1 MVKIEQIDKE
11 MINIVNRQLEL
22 GTNCSVVQIVKTALT
37 NMSNG
42 NFTGI
47 TRSAQPFFRAID
59 TKKVLEELMGCE
71 FSSALYIYSKRI
83 DSFYKSNNLTS
94 RLEKQVGGMNELK
107 QIIDSLGT
115 SMETT
120 DLANVLKQAYLNN
133 DSVSNLIEEGYEFMV
148 REGNTLGY
156 DDLDNKINVF
166 ISYIVGN
173 YYTNFV
179 NEQYKLGIKETAK
192 NIDNNLSAL
201 EILPYD
207 KIILLTDLY
216 CGNYNDNLG
225 DLQNN
230 VEKTDVIIS
239 LLRNVV
245 QTSLVS
251 TNVIETSSNERIL
264 YENAQDMENT
274 LMPTRRIISKLL
286 GQDINS
292 GIITL
297 SAEQLSFN
305 LKNLSYEDIKFLS
318 WLYMETRR
326 DEKCIRIVENSYRQ
340 SNTIVNLNQN
350 QYANDN
356 SLLKLIESK
365 EFKEELSKQYHI

>member
-1 MVKIEQIDKE
+1 MVKIEQFDNEIIK
-11 MINIVNRQLEL
+11 IVNRQIEL
-22 GTNCSVVQIVKTALT
+22 GTNYSIDQIVKTALT

-133 DSVSNLIEEGYEFMV
+133 DSVSSLIEEGYEFMV

-179 NEQYKLGIKETAK
+179 NDQYKLGVKETAK
-192 NIDNNLSAL
+192 NIDNNLSML
-201 EILPYD
+201 QILPYD

-225 DLQNN
+225 NLQNN

-239 LLRNVV
+239 LLRNAV

-326 DEKCIRIVENSYRQ
+326 DEKCIRIVENSSRQ

>member
-1 MVKIEQIDKE
+1 MVKIEQFDNEIIK
-11 MINIVNRQLEL
+11 IVNRQIEL
-22 GTNCSVVQIVKTALT
+22 GTNYSIDQIVKTALT

-133 DSVSNLIEEGYEFMV
+133 DSVSSLIEEGYEFML

-179 NEQYKLGIKETAK
+179 NDQYKLGVKETAK
-192 NIDNNLSAL
+192 NIDNNLSML
-201 EILPYD
+201 QILPYD

-225 DLQNN
+225 NLQNN

-239 LLRNVV
+239 LLRNAV

-326 DEKCIRIVENSYRQ
+326 DEKCIRIVENSSRQ

>member
-1 MVKIEQIDKE
+1 MVKIEQFDNEIIK
-11 MINIVNRQLEL
+11 IVNRQIEL
-22 GTNCSVVQIVKTALT
+22 GTNYSIDQIVKTALT

-47 TRSAQPFFRAID
+47 TRSAQPFFRTID

-133 DSVSNLIEEGYEFMV
+133 DSVSSLIEEGYEFMV

-179 NEQYKLGIKETAK
+179 NDQYKLGVKETAK
-192 NIDNNLSAL
+192 NIDNNLSML
-201 EILPYD
+201 QILPYD

-225 DLQNN
+225 NLQNN

-239 LLRNVV
+239 LLRNAV

-274 LMPTRRIISKLL
+274 LIPTRRIISKLL

-305 LKNLSYEDIKFLS
+305 LKNLSYEDIKFYHGFI
-318 WLYMETRR
+318 W
-326 DEKCIRIVENSYRQ
+326 
-340 SNTIVNLNQN
+340 
-350 QYANDN
+350 
-356 SLLKLIESK
+356 KLEGMK
-365 EFKEELSKQYHI
+365 NV